1 MIIHNNAMNQQIRCP
16 SRSSRFS
23 TLGVLVMFMLI
34 VFSNPINAQ
43 GTTGCGSGWNRPF
56 MPDRIR
62 PLSCEFKQACDLH
75 DVCYGACEDPKNAKL
90 PQCEYLRCEKG
101 GDLVGQSACQS
112 VYFGTLREAA
122 RTRKETCDT
131 AFEKD
136 IVDLNPNRPQ
146 CSFFSWLYPN
156 TVRLLGN
163 SSFVGIDPASSSTL
177 SQEEQEKS
185 LDAINAF
192 FKEWSAAQIKTFEEQ
207 VRKGAIKLDFER
219 PLRFD
224 KQRGLFNL

>member
-1 MIIHNNAMNQQIRCP
+1 MIINENAMIQQIRCTCLAF
-16 SRSSRFS
+16 RFGI
-23 TLGVLVMFMLI
+23 LGVLITIVLI
-34 VFSNPINAQ
+34 GFSSPVLAQ
-43 GTTGCGSGWNRPF
+43 AANGCGSGWNRPF
-56 MPDRIR
+56 VPDRIR
-62 PLSCEFKQACDLH
+62 PLACDFKQACDRH
-75 DVCYGACEDPKNAKL
+75 DVCYGACEDSKNAKI

-112 VYFGTLREAA
+112 VFFDNLREAA
-122 RTRKETCDT
+122 RTRKEICDK
-131 AFEKD
+131 AFALD
-136 IVDLNPNRPQ
+136 LVDLNPNRPQ

-156 TVRLLGN
+156 AVRLFGK

-185 LDAINAF
+185 LDAIDAL

-207 VRKGAIKLDFER
+207 VRNGAIKLDFDR

-224 KQRGLFNL
+224 QHRGLFNP

>member
-1 MIIHNNAMNQQIRCP
+1 MAAVGIVHLCQIAFAHYRVNL
-16 SRSSRFS
+16 SK
-23 TLGVLVMFMLI
+23 LVTFMTFATEHAKI
-34 VFSNPINAQ
+34 
-43 GTTGCGSGWNRPF
+43 RK
-56 MPDRIR
+56 MPNF
-62 PLSCEFKQACDLH
+62 LS
-75 DVCYGACEDPKNAKL
+75 
-90 PQCEYLRCEKG
+90 G